1 MARKAKETQEIT
13 SITTKQP
20 TGFLALRDFDFS
32 SVISEEM
39 EGLNAFF
46 ERIKMP
52 SGDTTLFQIPSED
65 PEEPEFEKE
74 FSAVILY
81 HHPIRAYFKEKY
93 TGASNP
99 PDCGSLDGVTGY
111 GNPGGDCKNC
121 AFNEFGT
128 WENDAKACK
137 ERQRLYLL
145 REGELFPIML
155 SLPTGSLK
163 ELARYLMR
171 LLSKGIKSH
180 TVVTRFSLV
189 KATNKGG
196 IAYAKAAFKMER
208 RLTAEELPLIVN
220 LSEQIKVL
228 SGKVGFEDVDM
239 EPAVLSGENRMPSAG
254 LQQTA

>member
-171 LLSKGIKSH
+171 LLSKGNKSYG
-180 TVVTRFSLV
+180 VVTRFALV

-196 IAYAKAAFKMER
+196 IAYVKAAFKMER
-208 RLTAEELPLIVN
+208 KLTSEELPLIAK
-220 LSEQIKVL
+220 LSEQIKML
-228 SGKVGFEDVDM
+228 SGKIGFEDVDM
-239 EPAVLSGENRMPSAG
+239 EPAVLSGESQIPTTG

>member
-1 MARKAKETQEIT
+1 MARKARETQEIMP
-13 SITTKQP
+13 ITTVQP
-20 TGFLALRDFDFS
+20 TGYLTLRDFDFAS
-32 SVISEEM
+32 TISKEL

-81 HHPIRAYFKEKY
+81 HHPIRAYFKEKF

-99 PDCGSLDGVTGY
+99 PDCNSLDGVTGS
-111 GNPGGDCKNC
+111 GNPSGDCKNC
-121 AFNEFGT
+121 VFNEFGT
-128 WENDAKACK
+128 GENDSKACK

-145 REGELFPIML
+145 REGELFPIIL

-163 ELARYLMR
+163 ELSRYLMR
-171 LLSKGIKSH
+171 LLSKGIRSNE
-180 TVVTRFSLV
+180 VVTRFSLV

-196 IAYAKAAFKMER
+196 IAYAKASFKMER
-208 RLTAEELPLIVN
+208 KLTAEELPLIAS
-220 LSEQIKVL
+220 LSEQIKSL
-228 SGKVGFEDVDM
+228 SGKVEFDDTDM
-239 EPAVLSGENRMPSAG
+239 EPGILSGNAKNLPP

>member
-1 MARKAKETQEIT
+1 MARKAKEIQEIT

-39 EGLNAFF
+39 EGLSAFF

-52 SGDTTLFQIPSED
+52 SGDTTLFQIPSEN

-81 HHPIRAYFKEKY
+81 HHPIRAYFKDKF

-99 PDCGSLDGVTGY
+99 PDCGSIDGIVGY

-121 AFNEFGT
+121 VLNEFGT
-128 WENDAKACK
+128 WENNAKACK

-145 REGELFPIML
+145 REGELFPVML
-155 SLPTGSLK
+155 SLPTGSL
-163 ELARYLMR
+163 RR
-171 LLSKGIKSH
+171 LLSKGIKSSE
-180 TVVTRFSLV
+180 VVTRFSLV
-189 KATNKGG
+189 KTTNKGG
-196 IAYAKAAFKMER
+196 IAYAKAAFRVDR
-208 RLTAEELPLIVN
+208 RLTSEELPLIAN
-220 LSEQIKVL
+220 LAGQIKGL
-228 SGKVGFEDVDM
+228 SGKIGFEDVDM

>member
-1 MARKAKETQEIT
+1 MARKAKEIQEIT
-13 SITTKQP
+13 SITTKQA

-74 FSAVILY
+74 FTAVILH
-81 HHPIRAYFKEKY
+81 HHPIRAYFKTKF

-99 PDCGSLDGVTGY
+99 PDCGSLDGLTGY
-111 GNPGGDCKNC
+111 GNPGGDCKTC
-121 AFNEFGT
+121 PFNEFGT

-145 REGELFPIML
+145 REGELFPVVL
-155 SLPTGSLK
+155 SIPTGSLR
-163 ELARYLMR
+163 ELGRYLMR
-171 LLSKGIKSH
+171 LLSKGLKSNA
-180 TVVTRFSLV
+180 VVTRFSLS

-196 IAYAKAAFKMER
+196 IVYAKAAFKVER
-208 RLTAEELPLIVN
+208 RLTAEELPLIVK
-220 LSEQIKVL
+220 LSEQIKTI
-228 SGKVGFEDVDM
+228 SGKIGFEDVDM
-239 EPAVLSGENRMPSAG
+239 QPAVLSNGEQEPIAK
-254 LQQTA
+254 LQQSA

>member
-1 MARKAKETQEIT
+1 MARKAKEIQEIT

-52 SGDTTLFQIPSED
+52 SGDTTLFQIPSEN

-81 HHPIRAYFKEKY
+81 HHPIRAYFKDKF

-99 PDCGSLDGVTGY
+99 PDCGSIDGIVGY

-121 AFNEFGT
+121 ALNEFGT
-128 WENDAKACK
+128 WENNAKACK

-145 REGELFPIML
+145 REGELFPVML
-155 SLPTGSLK
+155 SLPTGSLR
-163 ELARYLMR
+163 EFSRYLMR
-171 LLSKGIKSH
+171 LLSKGNKSCD
-180 TVVTRFSLV
+180 VVTKFSLV
-189 KATNKGG
+189 RATNKNG

-208 RLTAEELPLIVN
+208 KLTAEELSLIMR
-220 LSEQIKVL
+220 LSEQIKTL
-228 SGKVGFEDVDM
+228 SGKIGFEDVDM
-239 EPAVLSGENRMPSAG
+239 EPAVLSRDSSSVSIG
-254 LQQTA
+254 LQQSA

>member
-13 SITTKQP
+13 SIITKQP
-20 TGFLALRDFDFS
+20 TDFLALRDFDFS

-52 SGDTTLFQIPSED
+52 SGDTTLFQIPSEN
-65 PEEPEFEKE
+65 PEEPEFERE

-81 HHPIRAYFKEKY
+81 HHPIRAYFKEKF

-111 GNPGGDCKNC
+111 GNPSGDCKNC
-121 AFNEFGT
+121 IYNEFGT
-128 WENDAKACK
+128 GENDAKACK

-145 REGELFPIML
+145 REGEMFPLML

-163 ELARYLMR
+163 ELSRYLMR
-171 LLSKGIKSH
+171 LLSKGIRSSE
-180 TVVTRFSLV
+180 VVTRFSLV

-196 IAYAKAAFKMER
+196 IAYAKAAFKIER
-208 RLTAEELPLIVN
+208 KLTAEEIPLIAN
-220 LSEQIKVL
+220 LSEQIKSL
-228 SGKVGFEDVDM
+228 SGRIGFEDVDM
-239 EPAVLSGENRMPSAG
+239 EPSVLSREAKNPHP
-254 LQQTA
+254 LQQIA

>member
-121 AFNEFGT
+121 VFNEFGT

-155 SLPTGSLK
+155 SLPTGSLR
-163 ELARYLMR
+163 ELSRYLMR
-171 LLSKGIKSH
+171 LLSKGIKSSE
-180 TVVTRFSLV
+180 VVTRFSLV
-189 KATNKGG
+189 KTTNKGG
-196 IAYAKAAFKMER
+196 IAYAKAAFRVDR
-208 RLTAEELPLIVN
+208 RLTSEELPLIAN
-220 LSEQIKVL
+220 LAGQIKGL
-228 SGKVGFEDVDM
+228 SGKIGFEDVDM